1 VSLGR
6 TLKSYIFWTYERGSI
21 PYDIMVT
28 LILAFIFIT
37 PHLWHYGDQPQL
49 PQQTRKSIVVH
60 TQADGTLIFDIPASR
75 VKAGPSN
82 AVQPQLVHAVQ
93 QISGAVTVDRVERV
107 KDSTGHVTGYTLWA
121 HR

>member
-1 VSLGR
+1 MSLGR
-6 TLKSYIFWTYERGSI
+6 TLKSYVFWTYDRGSI

-49 PQQTRKSIVVH
+49 PQETRRSIVVH
-60 TQADGTLIFDIPASR
+60 AQADGTLIFDIPASR
-75 VKAGPSN
+75 VKVGPSN
-82 AVQPQLVHAVQ
+82 AVQPQLQQAVR
-93 QISGAVTVDRVERV
+93 QISGAVTVDRVEPV
-107 KDSTGHVTGYTLWA
+107 KDSTGHVTGYRLWA

>member
-1 VSLGR
+1 MSLGR
-6 TLKSYIFWTYERGSI
+6 TLKSYVFWTYERGSI

-49 PQQTRKSIVVH
+49 PEQTRKSIVVH
-60 TQADGTLIFDIPASR
+60 AQPDGTLIFDIPASR
-75 VKAGPSN
+75 VKSGPSN
-82 AVQPQLVHAVQ
+82 AVQPQLEREVL
-93 QISGAVTVDRVERV
+93 QISGAVTVDRIESV
-107 KDSTGHVTGYTLWA
+107 KDSTGHVTGYKLWA

>member
-1 VSLGR
+1 MGLGR
-6 TLKSYIFWTYERGSI
+6 TLKSYVFWTYDRGSI

-28 LILAFIFIT
+28 LILAFIFVT

-49 PQQTRKSIVVH
+49 PQQTRRSIVVH
-60 TQADGTLIFDIPASR
+60 TQANGSLVFEIPASR

-82 AVQPQLVHAVQ
+82 LIQPQLVQAVRE
-93 QISGAVTVDRVERV
+93 ISGAVTVDRVEAV
-107 KDSTGHVTGYTLWA
+107 KDSTGHVTGYRLWA

>member
-1 VSLGR
+1 MGLGR
-6 TLKSYIFWTYERGSI
+6 TLKNYVFWTYERGSI

-49 PQQTRKSIVVH
+49 PKETRKSIVVH
-60 TQADGTLIFDIPASR
+60 AQADGTLIFDIPASR
-75 VKAGPSN
+75 VKTGPSN
-82 AVQPQLVHAVQ
+82 PVQPQLEQDVQ
-93 QISGAVTVDRVERV
+93 QISGAVIVDRVEAVR
-107 KDSTGHVTGYTLWA
+107 DSTGRVTGYKLWA

>member
-1 VSLGR
+1 MSLVR
-6 TLKSYIFWTYERGSI
+6 TLKSYVFWTYERGSI

-49 PQQTRKSIVVH
+49 PQQTRRSIVVH
-60 TQADGTLIFDIPASR
+60 TQADGGLMFEIPASR
-75 VKAGPSN
+75 VKAGSSN
-82 AVQPQLVHAVQ
+82 TVDPQLEQAIR
-93 QISGAVTVDRVERV
+93 QISGAVTVNRVEAV
-107 KDSTGHVTGYTLWA
+107 KDSTGHVTGYRLWA

>member
-1 VSLGR
+1 MSLGR
-6 TLKSYIFWTYERGSI
+6 TLKNYVFWTYDRGSI

-49 PQQTRKSIVVH
+49 PEQTRKSIVVH
-60 TQADGTLIFDIPASR
+60 AQPDGTLVFDIPASR
-75 VKAGPSN
+75 VKAGSSN
-82 AVQPQLVHAVQ
+82 AVKLQLEQDAR
-93 QISGAVTVDRVERV
+93 QISGAVIVDRVETV
-107 KDSTGHVTGYTLWA
+107 KDSTGHVTGYKLWA

>member
-1 VSLGR
+1 MSLGR
-6 TLKSYIFWTYERGSI
+6 TLKSYVFWTYDRGSI

-49 PQQTRKSIVVH
+49 PQETRRSIVVH
-60 TQADGTLIFDIPASR
+60 AQADGTLIFDIPASR

-82 AVQPQLVHAVQ
+82 AVQPQLQQAVR
-93 QISGAVTVDRVERV
+93 QISGAVTVDRVEPV
-107 KDSTGHVTGYTLWA
+107 KDSTGHVTGYRLWA